1 MKKWTFKPVDR
12 DTPDLF
18 PAAVQD
24 YLPEEHLARFVVD
37 VVDQL
42 DVDAFLKAYRGVG
55 SKAWHPSMMLAL
67 PCYGYTT
74 GVLSSRNLEKGAYDF
89 IAFPFICADQHP
101 VHDSIDAFRKRFRA
115 EISALMVQAL
125 QIAQKASA
133 ETGKC
138 QSRWYQDRGER

>member
-42 DVDAFLKAYRGVG
+42 DVDAFVKAYRGVG

-67 PCYGYTT
+67 LLLDLRVPVVRDIRAMFNAPFLDEARRLLGLFVTSPRAHSTNPSRIRT
-74 GVLSSRNLEKGAYDF
+74 G
-89 IAFPFICADQHP
+89 
-101 VHDSIDAFRKRFRA
+101 
-115 EISALMVQAL
+115 
-125 QIAQKASA
+125 
-133 ETGKC
+133 
-138 QSRWYQDRGER
+138 